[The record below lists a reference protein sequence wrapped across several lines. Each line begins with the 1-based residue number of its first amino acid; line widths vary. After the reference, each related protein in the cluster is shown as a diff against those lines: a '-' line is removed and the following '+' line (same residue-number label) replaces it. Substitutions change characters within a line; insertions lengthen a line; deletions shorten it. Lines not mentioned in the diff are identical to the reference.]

1 MKNHLFY
8 VTSFLK
14 GKGENMFNQFRC
26 TYHTIH
32 KISKD
37 KNKNCVIGRKHYV
50 KRNLKKKEGDNEKFI
65 KSELY
70 KNSFLEYNFKTDIY
84 LKLNELGIMNPS
96 RIQMN
101 VIPLLLSEKK
111 KNYPSNN
118 NNYNNSN
125 NNNNSSNNNNN
136 YSSCNNNNYSS
147 INNNYSSINTFHRD
161 GIISISR
168 NNIYNQI
175 LKNRIEINNYL
186 KKNNI
191 FIPEKNNMYNVEKY
205 KNGKYIEYN
214 YSNNHNTHTG
224 NNLMYHIK
232 DDKEKIISMNE
243 NKEKCFNDVYLIV
256 SPNNSGKTLS
266 YFLPV
271 LDNFYK
277 SNERIM
283 KYLLNFY
290 HFLNKYNYKKC
301 KNKLYRKKER
311 LRYVHRGKDE
321 NLFFNISYEKYKV
334 NNRIIH
340 MRTYKNYNIN
350 NSYIKNKRNNQLNSL
365 RHKKNIFFP
374 YAIIL
379 TNTREAACE
388 LFSLLKKFDIN
399 IELLSGGY
407 LNKKKSIKKYHI
419 EYCSDINR
427 NYNDKEENIWRDIP
441 YRGRYEYVRN
451 INEKRNDKIKSCG
464 RNERINYNIDL
475 LIGTPD
481 KIFEKMENIKNKH
494 LYNFKFL
501 KYFIIEESESLC
513 NLFNERKLQLLFN
526 HIKKYTNMYYF
537 RGLQECDEGMEYHDN
552 KADNKYSN
560 KILDKCIEQSDE
572 EEGKKL
578 RKRASAN
585 RFAIKEIGVNEDI
598 YEHEMDENKMM
609 DDKCKDNMYD
619 VTNKDDTYSINCKDR
634 FEGDFNKM
642 YGSHNTD
649 NNYIN
654 RQQDVGNEI
663 DKRHVELSGTLEKG
677 NNKENNID
685 NEKKKDIHIDNINIK
700 NIKNTLYSNI
710 PISIFVSSTKTCAIS
725 EFINNNIRS
734 KYIQQII
741 NINSHNIDKD
751 MKHIFINSKNKEKVS
766 LLLELLN
773 SKEINKGKISN
784 NYKNN
789 INGNIYSGRNCS
801 FVGRYVIFCNTRKS
815 VMNIRDILVE
825 LEYKVSYIHNEM
837 NYKDR
842 SRNYRDFK
850 KGNTNILICTNV
862 LSRGVTFDNCE
873 IINYDLSNNINDY
886 IYKTKNICGS
896 SNLDK
901 NNNSLTSFF
910 NKKTTTIVND
920 IIERTNDKKQ
930 IIFQNLNKKVSKMLK
945 LQSKYYDI
953 VKKKKKF
960 QKRGGRKALHIAPK
974 RNCLSK
980 RNKILSKKLYF
991 YHKMEIERKR
1001 LIKKGILK
1009 GHEKI
1014 PRYPNRQAQEYDS
1027 NEYNSMNKLNDGSLQ
1042 ILAKKRKT
1050 RRNITKHNEIQY
1062 DKDTIVLDNMPTYED
1077 EASIKEK
1084 KYQKKTYF

>member
-1 MKNHLFY
+1 MRNHLFY

-14 GKGENMFNQFRC
+14 GEGENMLNLFRC
-26 TYHTIH
+26 TYHTLH
-32 KISKD
+32 KMSKD
-37 KNKNCVIGRKHYV
+37 KNKNFVIGRKHYV
-50 KRNLKKKEGDNEKFI
+50 KRNLKKKEGDDDKFI

-111 KNYPSNN
+111 KNYPNNHNNSNN
-118 NNYNNSN
+118 YSSSN
-125 NNNNSSNNNNN
+125 NNNNSNNHSSSNNNN
-136 YSSCNNNNYSS
+136 SSHM
-147 INNNYSSINTFHRD
+147 FHRD
-161 GIISISR
+161 GMITVSR

-175 LKNRIEINNYL
+175 LMNRIEINNYL

-191 FIPEKNNMYNVEKY
+191 FIPEQNNMYNVEKY
-205 KNGKYIEYN
+205 KNGNNIEYN
-214 YSNNHNTHTG
+214 YNNNHNTHTAH
-224 NNLMYHIK
+224 NIIYHFN
-232 DDKEKIISMNE
+232 DDREKIISMNE
-243 NKEKCFNDVYLIV
+243 DKEKCFNDVYLIV

-266 YFLPV
+266 YFLPI

-311 LRYVHRGKDE
+311 LRCVHRRKDE

-340 MRTYKNYNIN
+340 MRTYKNYSIN
-350 NSYIKNKRNNQLNSL
+350 NSYIKNRRNNQLNSL

-407 LNKKKSIKKYHI
+407 LNKKKSIKKYHV
-419 EYCSDINR
+419 EYFSDINQ
-427 NYNDKEENIWRDIP
+427 NYKDKEENVWIDTS

-451 INEKRNDKIKSCG
+451 IKEKTNDKIKHSG
-464 RNERINYNIDL
+464 ENERINYNIDL

-513 NLFNERKLQLLFN
+513 NVFNERKLQLLFS

-537 RGLQECDEGMEYHDN
+537 MGLQKYDEDIAYHNN
-552 KADNKYSN
+552 KENSKYSN
-560 KILDKCIEQSDE
+560 KLLDKGIEQSGE
-572 EEGKKL
+572 EEGKKM
-578 RKRASAN
+578 RKRVSGN
-585 RFAIKEIGVNEDI
+585 RFVIKEIGVNDDM
-598 YEHEMDENKMM
+598 YEHELNKNKIT
-609 DDKCKDNMYD
+609 DDKNKDHMYD
-619 VTNKDDTYSINCKDR
+619 VTNKDDTYSINSKVSL
-634 FEGDFNKM
+634 EGDFNKI
-642 YGSHNTD
+642 YGSHNTN

-654 RQQDVGNEI
+654 TRQDVDDEI
-663 DKRHVELSGTLEKG
+663 EKTQGELPGTSEKG
-677 NNKENNID
+677 NNKEKNIN
-685 NEKKKDIHIDNINIK
+685 NEKKKDIYIDNINIK

-725 EFINNNIRS
+725 EFLNNNIRS

-751 MKHIFINSKNKEKVS
+751 TKHIFINSKNKEKVS
-766 LLLELLN
+766 LLLEILN
-773 SKEINKGKISN
+773 SKEINKDKISN

-789 INGNIYSGRNCS
+789 LYGSIYSGRNCT
-801 FVGRYVIFCNTRKS
+801 FVSRYVIFCNTRKS
-815 VMNIRDILVE
+815 VMNIREILVE

-850 KGNTNILICTNV
+850 KGKTNILICTNI
-862 LSRGVTFDNCE
+862 LSRGVRFDNCE

-896 SNLDK
+896 SNFYK

-920 IIERTNDKKQ
+920 IIERTIDKKQ

-1042 ILAKKRKT
+1042 ILSKKRKT
-1050 RRNITKHNEIQY
+1050 KRNINKHNEIQY
-1062 DKDTIVLDNMPTYED
+1062 DQDTIVLDNMPTYED

>member
-8 VTSFLK
+8 VSSFLK
-14 GKGENMFNQFRC
+14 GEGVNMLNQFRY
-26 TYHTIH
+26 TYHTIN
-32 KISKD
+32 KMSKD

-50 KRNLKKKEGDNEKFI
+50 KRNLKKKEREDEKFI
-65 KSELY
+65 KDELY

-111 KNYPSNN
+111 KNYPTNN
-118 NNYNNSN
+118 NNNN
-125 NNNNSSNNNNN
+125 NNNNSNN
-136 YSSCNNNNYSS
+136 YSYCNSDM
-147 INNNYSSINTFHRD
+147 FHRD
-161 GIISISR
+161 GIISINR

-191 FIPEKNNMYNVEKY
+191 FMPDNYNIYNVEKY
-205 KNGKYIEYN
+205 KNANNIDYN
-214 YSNNHNTHTG
+214 YNYNSNHNTHQG
-224 NNLMYHIK
+224 YNLRYRLK

-266 YFLPV
+266 YFLPI

-277 SNERIM
+277 TNARIM

-311 LRYVHRGKDE
+311 LRYIRGRKDE

-388 LFSLLKKFDIN
+388 LFSLLKQFDIN

-407 LNKKKSIKKYHI
+407 LNKKKSIKKYHV
-419 EYCSDINR
+419 EYFSDTNR
-427 NYNDKEENIWRDIP
+427 NYNDKEENIWRDTS

-451 INEKRNDKIKSCG
+451 IKEKTNDKTKTSG
-464 RNERINYNIDL
+464 GNERINYNIDL

-513 NLFNERKLQLLFN
+513 NVFNERKLQLLFN

-537 RGLQECDEGMEYHDN
+537 GGLQKGDEDMEYQDN
-552 KADNKYSN
+552 KEDSKYSN
-560 KILDKCIEQSDE
+560 KLLDKCIEQSDE
-572 EEGKKL
+572 GCGKKI
-578 RKRASAN
+578 RKRVSGN
-585 RFAIKEIGVNEDI
+585 RFAIKEMGVNEDT
-598 YEHEMDENKMM
+598 YEHEMSDNKMM
-609 DDKCKDNMYD
+609 DIKNKDHMND
-619 VTNKDDTYSINCKDR
+619 GTDKDDTCSINNKDKVQ
-634 FEGDFNKM
+634 DNLNKM
-642 YGSHNTD
+642 YSSHN
-649 NNYIN
+649 NNDYIN
-654 RQQDVGNEI
+654 TQQDVDDEI
-663 DKRHVELSGTLEKG
+663 EKKKKTDELPPILEKG
-677 NNKENNID
+677 NNKENNIN
-685 NEKKKDIHIDNINIK
+685 NEKKKKDIHIDNINIK

-725 EFINNNIRS
+725 EFLNNNIRS

-766 LLLELLN
+766 LLLEILN
-773 SKEINKGKISN
+773 SKEINKGNISN

-789 INGNIYSGRNCS
+789 LYGNILYSGINCT
-801 FVGRYVIFCNTRKS
+801 FVCRYVIFCNTRKS
-815 VMNIRDILVE
+815 VMNIREILEE

-850 KGNTNILICTNV
+850 KGKTNILICTNI
-862 LSRGVTFDNCE
+862 LSRGVTFDNCQ

-886 IYKTKNICGS
+886 IYKTKNISGS

-901 NNNSLTSFF
+901 NNNTITSFF

-920 IIERTNDKKQ
+920 IIERTSDKKQ
-930 IIFQNLNKKVSKMLK
+930 ISFQNLNKKVSKMLK
-945 LQSKYYDI
+945 LQRKYYDI

-960 QKRGGRKALHIAPK
+960 QKRGGRKALHIAPR

-980 RNKILSKKLYF
+980 KNKILSKKLYF

-1014 PRYPNRQAQEYDS
+1014 PRYPNRQAQVYDS
-1027 NEYNSMNKLNDGSLQ
+1027 NEYNTMNKLNDGSLQ

-1050 RRNITKHNEIQY
+1050 KKNITKNNEIQY
-1062 DKDTIVLDNMPTYED
+1062 DQDTIVLDNMPSYED
-1077 EASIKEK
+1077 EANVKEK